1 MKVLVTGAS
10 GFLGGY
16 VTEMFL
22 AAGHEVRALVRRTS
36 RTERLRRIGVEIA
49 VGDLTEVESLAQA
62 VEGVEAVVH
71 CAATMTGTPQ
81 EFEAATVQGTL
92 DLLTA
97 AEAAGVKRFVHVS
110 SIGVLSMARPADD
123 RPINEDAPYEKDPA
137 FLGIYNSSKIA
148 AERAALRFADRRMMT
163 VVVIRPG
170 ILYGPRGKWAL
181 PRMGYALGA
190 RCFAVIGMG
199 GNRIPVCYAG
209 NCARAIVLAAE
220 KDGVNGEIYNVVDD
234 DPFTQ
239 IEYLRRLRRE
249 ARPGMRILR
258 VPFFLAR
265 ALGWMSGLAMGLL
278 KRGNPIATA
287 HLVGCVRRLR
297 YSNAHARK
305 HLGWEPVKDTEEAL
319 DDTMAWFAES
329 EPISRRAELKVLG
342 KPVRGR
348 PPVSAAIVGCGMIAE
363 SHLKIL
369 EAMPNATVLAVCD
382 ANIETA
388 RALAKKYK
396 ILHVYDNPEE
406 MLEKEAPRIVHILT
420 PPQSH
425 AEMAKLAIRKG
436 AHVYVE
442 KPMALN
448 LAEARD
454 MVEYAERYGMS
465 LCVGHNHLFDPIM
478 VKARKLIESGALGD
492 PIWVESYYGFDLGNN
507 RAARYMLPGAGRHWT
522 FKIPGGLYQNL
533 APHPLSVAI
542 DVLGKP
548 DKVVARADP
557 TRVVPHQ
564 PTDELRIFMDGPK
577 GSGVAIVSLAA
588 SPRFQYLDI
597 HGTRMRLT
605 VDFLNKWIVRES
617 VARGIPKPISRAL
630 SNLRHGCTVLWG
642 TAAGMAKV
650 LLKKWTPYDGMAL
663 LIREYYASI
672 QEDRDPPVSM
682 DEALATMEIMEETW
696 RQIGPLGDDA
706 NVASGS

>member
-36 RTERLRRIGVEIA
+36 ETERLRRMGVELML
-49 VGDLTEVESLAQA
+49 GDLTETESLERA
-62 VEGVEAVVH
+62 VEGVETVAH
-71 CAATMTGTPQ
+71 CAAAMTGTPKD
-81 EFEAATVQGTL
+81 FEAATVQGTL

-110 SIGVLSMARPADD
+110 SIAVLSMAKPDED
-123 RPINEDAPYEKDPA
+123 RPITEDTPYESDPE
-137 FLGIYNSSKIA
+137 FLGIYNSSKLA
-148 AERAALRFADRRMMT
+148 AERSALRFADRRMMS

-170 ILYGPRGKWAL
+170 LLYGPRGKWVL

-190 RCFAVIGMG
+190 RRFALVGMG
-199 GNRIPVCYAG
+199 GNRIPVCYVG

-220 KDGVNGEIYNVVDD
+220 KDGVNGEAYNIVDD
-234 DPFTQ
+234 EPFTQ
-239 IEYLRRLRRE
+239 IAYLRRFRRD

-258 VPFFLAR
+258 VPFFLAL
-265 ALGWMSGLAMGLL
+265 ALGGLSGLAMRLL
-278 KRGNPIATA
+278 KRGNPIAKA
-287 HLVGCVRRLR
+287 HLVACVRRLR

-319 DDTMAWFAES
+319 GDTMAYFAES
-329 EPISRRAELKVLG
+329 EPTSRRSELKLLG

-348 PPVSAAIVGCGMIAE
+348 PPVSAAIIGCGMIAE

-369 EAMPNATVLAVCD
+369 QTMKNAAVLAVCD
-382 ANIETA
+382 ANIDTA
-388 RALAKKYK
+388 GALAEKHK
-396 ILHVYDNPEE
+396 IPNVYDDPEE

-425 AEMAKLAIRKG
+425 LELAKLAMRRG

-442 KPMALN
+442 KPMAMN
-448 LAEARD
+448 LAEARE
-454 MVEYAERYGMS
+454 MVEYAERYGMT
-465 LCVGHNHLFDPIM
+465 LCVGHNHLFDPVM
-478 VKARKLIESGALGD
+478 VKARKLVETGAVGD
-492 PIWVESYYGFDLGNN
+492 VIWVESYYGFDLGNN
-507 RAARYMLPGAGRHWT
+507 RAARYMQPGGGRHWT

-533 APHPLSVAI
+533 APHPLSVAL

-548 DKVVARADP
+548 EKVVAKADP

-605 VDFLNKWIVRES
+605 VDLLNKWIIREG
-617 VARGIPKPISRAL
+617 VIRGLPKPISRAF
-630 SNLRHGCTVLWG
+630 SNLRHGLTVLWG
-642 TAAGMAKV
+642 TAMGTLKV
-650 LLKKWTPYDGMAL
+650 LLKKWTPYDGMGL
-663 LIREYYASI
+663 LIKEYYASI

-682 DEALATMEIMEETW
+682 DEALASMEVMEETW
-696 RQIGPLGDDA
+696 KQIGPLGQDEET
-706 NVASGS
+706 S